1 MEIVSANTPWANY
14 FPYCEA
20 KTVTMLARH
29 MVKLFTEHNFTHGMH
44 CFLITESQLN
54 KRWANIERCFIIKTN
69 FVEHWWAAFN
79 CGTVALMVPM
89 MFLDRSG
96 PPFITGGI
104 VIYIQNENII
114 ILGFKRGYIHFEND
128 DISCCLSRSN
138 TSQCLIKYTSLTSL
152 IKVFYLIWSPYAT
165 LKKVFFT
172 IVKVYLFH

>member
-44 CFLITESQLN
+44 CFFITESQLN

-69 FVEHWWAAFN
+69 FVEHWWAPFN

-172 IVKVYLFH
+172 IVKVYLLH